1 MRTIYDRNVSW
12 VEKEK
17 MGTEN
22 VSIFLQ
28 AVTKHSHLYT
38 KEKVEEIKQ
47 VMMNEFPL
55 YVFEGAVLKEFL
67 NNATFASSF
76 DSIAFFICVFKSSF
90 KLL

>member
-67 NNATFASSF
+67 KN
-76 DSIAFFICVFKSSF
+76 IRLGKYEI
-90 KLL
+90 LLDDIKDLKELFN